1 MEHNAYHYNLV
12 RINLTDRSITREN
25 IDPEEAKKYL
35 GGRGLGTKWLYDDGV
50 AKVDPLSEENKLVFI
65 TGPLTGTNSPCAGR
79 FMVVSKQPLN
89 NRIGSAN
96 SGGVWGAKLKY
107 SGIDALIVE
116 GKADKPVRLFI
127 EDDHIEIIEA
137 EELWGTTLREL
148 TGKLE
153 EVHGDKSSTLAI
165 GPAGEHLSKI
175 SCIMN
180 DEDRAA
186 GRGGLGAVMGS
197 KNLKAITVIAT
208 KGVIEPQDKDA
219 MSKAFKESMAKI
231 KENTVL
237 STGLPTYGTAILVN
251 IINGVGALPTN
262 NWQQSQFDD
271 AEAISGE
278 ALHDEYL
285 VKNYHCHRCPIGC
298 GRVIEHEGA
307 EVGGPEYE
315 PLWAYGS
322 NCGVNDLKAI
332 NEANYY
338 CNEYGLDAI
347 SAPCT
352 LAAAME
358 LYEKGAITDADLEG
372 LPSLKWGDAEAIVE
386 WTKLMGQGNG
396 ELASLMADGSAALT
410 EKYGHPEF
418 SMASK
423 KLELPAYDGRAIQ
436 GIGLNY
442 ATSNRGGCHVRGYT
456 ISPEILGLP
465 GLADR
470 TEIEGKGLLVKTFQD
485 LTAAIDSLGLC
496 LFTSFALGAD
506 EYTAL
511 YNAATGSD
519 LTPAD
524 LLQAGERIYNLER
537 LFNKEAGMEAN
548 EDSLP
553 KRLTEEPITNG
564 PSQGMVSRLDEM
576 LGDYYK
582 ERGWEEAF
590 PSEERLEE
598 LGLN

>member
-137 EELWGTTLREL
+137 EELWGTTLPEL

-231 KENTVL
+231 KENTVT

-298 GRVIEHEGA
+298 GRVIEHEGK

-315 PLWAYGS
+315 PLWAYGA

-332 NEANYY
+332 NLANYY

-352 LAAAME
+352 IAAAME
-358 LYEKGAITDADLEG
+358 LYEKGSITDEDLEG
-372 LPSLKWGDAEAIVE
+372 LPSLKWGDGEAVAE
-386 WTKLMGQGNG
+386 WTKLMGEGEG
-396 ELASLMADGSAALT
+396 ELAKLMAAGSADLT
-410 EKYGHPEF
+410 EHYGHPEF

-465 GLADR
+465 GLAER